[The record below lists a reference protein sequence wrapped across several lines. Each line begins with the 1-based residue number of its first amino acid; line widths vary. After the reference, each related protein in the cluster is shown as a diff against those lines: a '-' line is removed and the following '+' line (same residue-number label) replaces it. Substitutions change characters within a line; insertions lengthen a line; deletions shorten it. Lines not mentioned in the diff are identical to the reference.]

1 MKEKLRQEL
10 IMILS
15 DREKKITI
23 HEMWN
28 NSDDIISLQGSG

>member
-23 HEMWN
+23 HEMGN